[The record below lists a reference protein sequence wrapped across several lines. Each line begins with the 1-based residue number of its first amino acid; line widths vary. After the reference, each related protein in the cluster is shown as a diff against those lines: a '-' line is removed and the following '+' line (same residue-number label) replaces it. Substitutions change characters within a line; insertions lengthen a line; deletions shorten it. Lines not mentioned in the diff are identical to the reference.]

1 MLEDKIMPLKVNIR
15 LLKEE
20 STHLVGTL
28 PVEEAAEG
36 HADELVRFLGPLR
49 YDIEV
54 DRQGQE
60 LRVLGRLDADLECD
74 CGRCL
79 KTFRQG
85 LEVPA
90 FALLLPLEGEDA
102 VSLDGDFADLTP
114 YLREDTLLAL
124 PTNPL
129 CTLDCRG
136 LAAKASARDSRLEK
150 EGESGQGPV
159 RNPWEA
165 LDQLKL

>member
-1 MLEDKIMPLKVNIR
+1 MPLRVNTR
-15 LLKEE
+15 LLKEAATRLTGE
-20 STHLVGTL
+20 L
-28 PVEEAAEG
+28 PVAEAAEG
-36 HADELVRFLGPLR
+36 HQDELVRFLGPVR
-49 YDIEV
+49 YDLEV

-60 LRVLGRLDADLECD
+60 LRVLGRLEADLECD
-74 CGRCL
+74 CSRCL
-79 KTFRQG
+79 KTFRQP
-85 LEVPA
+85 LIVA
-90 FALLLPLEGEDA
+90 DLALLLPMEGEEA
-102 VSLDGDFADLTP
+102 VSMDGDFADLTP

-150 EGESGQGPV
+150 EAGSGQGPG

-165 LDQLKL
+165 LDKLKL